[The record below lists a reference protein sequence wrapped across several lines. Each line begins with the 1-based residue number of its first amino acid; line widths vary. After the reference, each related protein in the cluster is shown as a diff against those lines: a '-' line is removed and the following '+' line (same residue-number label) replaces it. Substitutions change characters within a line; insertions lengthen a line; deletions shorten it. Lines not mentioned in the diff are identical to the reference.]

1 MKFFTKEV
9 KIGLTAVVAIV
20 VVYLLLNF
28 MKGINVFKASNTYYV
43 AFANIEGLSVSSSV
57 YANGYPVGIVRT
69 ISYDYA
75 GQKRVI
81 VGIELDKA
89 MRVPK
94 GTRAELESSLM
105 GGVTMH
111 LVLGPNPA
119 ANLAVGD
126 TLQGGPHQGALAQ
139 MEAVIPTVV
148 SMAPKIDS
156 IVSNL
161 AALTGDPALRT
172 VLANAAGISQE
183 LRATSARLNGL
194 MRDDVPGLVR
204 KVDGIADNLSAMT
217 ASLNQ
222 TAGNLEDVDLQAT
235 VARVDSTLNEAR
247 RLAAELGTMSKDIN
261 EKLNATDN
269 SLGLLLNDRGL
280 YDRLDGTVR
289 NLDHAVQ
296 SGDSLLTDLK
306 AHPKRYVHFS
316 VFGKKE
322 K

>member
-20 VVYLLLNF
+20 IVYLLLNF

-43 AFANIEGLSVSSSV
+43 AFADIEGLSVSSAV

-111 LVLGPNPA
+111 LVLGPNPT

-126 TLQGGPHQGALAQ
+126 TLQGGLYQGALAQ
-139 MEAVIPTVV
+139 AEAAIPAVV
-148 SMAPKIDS
+148 DMVPKIDS
-156 IVSNL
+156 IMTNL

-194 MRDDVPGLVR
+194 MRDDVPGLVQ
-204 KVDGIADNLSAMT
+204 KVDGIADNLTAMT
-217 ASLNQ
+217 ASLNH
-222 TAGNLEDVDLQAT
+222 TAADLEDVDLQAT

-247 RLAAELGTMSKDIN
+247 RLAAELTTVSKDLN
-261 EKLNATDN
+261 AKLNATDN

-316 VFGKKE
+316 VFGKKA